1 MAAERIREKVQ
12 AIASALLTKTAIPA
26 VKAQD
31 VLLDEISSDPW
42 WVDVTLPMLELAR
55 LRLRTL
61 VQFLDTVEKVTV
73 YTDFEDELTGSTLVD
88 LPGITPGTN
97 WERFRAKATAYLKR
111 HEDHI
116 SLQRLRRNKPLTPE
130 DLTALEL
137 MLVDSG
143 IAEDADINQ
152 AKERSHGLGLFVRS
166 RVGVTTK
173 PPLTLSAP
181 TSTAPS
187 STADQ
192 IQFISLHRHRTH
204 RQRHSRN
211 RHDSTN
217 RPTSTTRR
225 PDPSRCSLKPT
236 STTSCRFSTP

>member
-88 LPGITPGTN
+88 LPGITPATN
-97 WERFRAKATAYLKR
+97 WERSRAKAN
-111 HEDHI
+111 
-116 SLQRLRRNKPLTPE
+116 RR
-130 DLTALEL
+130 
-137 MLVDSG
+137 
-143 IAEDADINQ
+143 
-152 AKERSHGLGLFVRS
+152 
-166 RVGVTTK
+166 
-173 PPLTLSAP
+173 
-181 TSTAPS
+181 TSK
-187 STADQ
+187 DM
-192 IQFISLHRHRTH
+192 
-204 RQRHSRN
+204 
-211 RHDSTN
+211 
-217 RPTSTTRR
+217 
-225 PDPSRCSLKPT
+225 K
-236 STTSCRFSTP
+236 TTSACSVCAATSPSHLRI